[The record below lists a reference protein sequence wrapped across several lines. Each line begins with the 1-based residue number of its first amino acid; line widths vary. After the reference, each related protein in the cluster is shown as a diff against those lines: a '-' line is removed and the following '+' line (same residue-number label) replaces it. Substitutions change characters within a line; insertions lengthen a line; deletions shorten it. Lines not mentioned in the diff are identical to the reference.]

1 MSFIQ
6 FFHPS
11 LKNEIKS
18 SENFINLEGDSE
30 SSIVILS
37 VKEIINICR
46 IESEDVTQTDV
57 EEVAFAVTTKAYE
70 GLRLF
75 LSEFCVYVY

>member
-1 MSFIQ
+1 VSFIQ

-70 GLRLF
+70 GLRPF
-75 LSEFCVYVY
+75 LSVFCVYVY